1 MLIADGGGGSR
12 PTVAHVSTVSTH
24 PKPTTTNDTE
34 SDAAA
39 RARELQ
45 RQIEAMLER
54 LREAQRRAEE
64 ARKRAIEA
72 QRKAEQARQAADD
85 ARAQAEKTK
94 AAKDEAAAKKAEQE
108 SKLADALHQKE
119 SADASL
125 KDKEAELLRAQVA
138 QKKEEKKSADG
149 KASPQADRKVDDAQA
164 ERDEAQR
171 TSDFSK
177 LYADYQEKETKAQE
191 AEAKVVKLTPA
202 PGRPSCTISD
212 EESSKL
218 STAQTKATD
227 LRTEADEAKTRFT
240 DTVGTDAGSDFFD
253 SPAPQGSGVPA
264 KTTAAELPDDPLHSP
279 LQQLLQVSPQST
291 WHAPLL
297 PNTTGTPGW
306 QSSLLAPGTIGTNT
320 TSLTTFNL
328 LPPKQPVVTP
338 EVTRTLDAIA
348 DGQSVYQIAEARGVG
363 ADKVMGEANAAGIT
377 LQSSTLSADAQ
388 QTTVKRGDATL
399 TYTLDAH
406 SGTVTVKGSLGGG
419 NSIDASR
426 DGNGRYSQT
435 VQGEKAGETTTRAI
449 DPQAGTRTETVVG
462 ADGQRTE
469 TTTDLTGATVRRP
482 VERGEGYLDVAE
494 AAGLTPEQLLA
505 LNPDVDYGKP
515 LQPGQE
521 LVVSGV
527 RTTTKTYNAD
537 GTTLEKTVESDGTQH
552 VVATTKDGRRVT
564 LMGEPDKNDGP
575 GEKIRKG
582 LFEDGKSVA
591 DMARSLGMG
600 EDQVLAAL
608 PSGTVDVA
616 SSGGVETRTL
626 HDPESNRVVVEA
638 YDARHGKRSRQVID
652 EHAVFKVRQYDPETK
667 KYVIAEVNGGVG
679 YLQKQADDKLAYAGD
694 LDKQISDL
702 GATIRLGQRTGE
714 PVSDLLDQRRQLVEQ
729 RDTAKGEAD
738 IAQAKATSALV
749 KNQQVGLDKVAADA
763 YQQQFVA
770 RPGSDEKKN
779 ATQALDKTLALV
791 DKVDRLTQATD
802 KDVQYLVA
810 DLERNQKHT
819 AKVEADETLQTEF
832 QTWKDEVWRWQGIP
846 ETRAKEMK
854 AEGQKPTGTM
864 YRSFEEENG
873 AAWTAF
879 VSRQEFLD
887 EHGDETLTDAERPAR
902 DAWLQRNAAST
913 AELESNDEYYE
924 ISIEKGVADANVIQ
938 GDIDRLQA
946 RKDAWVEA
954 HPKDF
959 SETFPG
965 VKGEH
970 GGQKELDLLNDQLA
984 QVEVGGLIDGKD
996 RKFNQYLMGQP
1007 VTDREDPEKFEEL
1020 GRKYGEDNE
1029 RDLGKVDQQIDDLM
1043 TAGIKHKAQVS
1054 EAYIEQWTKDNPQ
1067 LQAKLDQPQ
1076 TTGSV
1081 RAAEARRDELLSSH
1095 AGQQLKA
1102 ALAMK
1107 DDARTRLLPVA
1118 DGDVELVQK
1127 DFDRVSKSVESQT
1140 WLRDVFSDT
1149 AEDSQADTKDQLDQA
1164 KALRDDLASGKITLT
1179 EYVHQRD
1186 ELMGTYGAQSI
1197 DIAEKLRDSEET
1209 WAVVDDAVRM
1219 TVSAVAGIGTTIL
1232 TGGNVA
1238 AGIAVGVGVN
1248 QLWDS
1253 GNDLY
1258 AAANGRDMY
1267 ADGHSSLLTLR
1278 IRSMVDPGSITS
1290 EQVALTLKDDA
1301 VDVANAA
1308 VSATGVGAGMR
1319 SSAALAARIAARKG
1333 IGIGELSFGSRAV
1346 VGARSGLVA
1355 QGVDGAGRVGVETLH
1370 VGLDGKLGTEEGAQ
1384 RIRATAVSAAVGVLT
1399 APLIGGAS
1407 GAIPMNKFAVGVG
1420 AQIPIDALGSLGTGE
1435 LIALA
1440 NDGRHMNQA
1449 EFIAASLQ
1457 TIPGTMTNIALHPSV
1472 VSKLA
1477 VRTPDEPALPLSNA
1491 SPAASEPKV
1500 LQATRGSNGIWEVQ
1514 GLGGGQPPATRSAGM
1529 TRPDPLETFRSLPG
1543 SQEPVA
1549 LEAFRSSR
1557 FGSEGD
1563 LDAMYGLTDGFDSYD
1578 WSGWKGDVLKHAAA
1592 HPQVKAEVLNFIRE
1606 HTSKATPD
1614 EQQQFFDQFF
1624 GSNERIVEMA
1634 ETNSGAQA
1642 LASLVYRALNRLEH
1656 AGERI
1661 DIRGW
1666 TPLTTPKP
1674 DVYQIRPSKPP
1685 RLETVEDFVE
1695 ALRVEPHPDWK
1706 PGKEPPRGVT
1716 PQSARI
1722 AKALERGDIKLHLL
1736 SERKFVD
1743 KYKDSGGGDTR
1754 KAPLAFANND
1764 ALYLNVERGDP
1775 WALLVDAVHEG
1786 THALD
1791 NRTLLDVNRTY
1802 EVRVD
1807 GQVVERGKHEPLSW
1821 VHRGDK
1827 EARAF
1832 YHQIEFARALG
1843 LNSEPHELLGATMP
1857 EGTISASDTMAAVH
1871 EHIHRAYPNAMSSES
1886 RMRLDPFGAPPLDYQ
1901 LPVDRPFSDHGRV
1914 PPEHLR
1920 YTSAKTGSDVTVRA
1934 EDVNGNGPTLP
1945 ISDFLADLLANA
1957 TRRGPARR
1965 TEVASGWSP
1974 DLPASEQ
1981 MYLRDQWMQ
1990 GSGSDAHA
1998 LSARD
2003 PLFSETTQWMLG
2015 DHEARPYPTDALHE
2029 KRPLMQT
2036 YLDWKGSRA
2045 EHLGLDKLRFDA
2057 KSGASLLR
2065 AFVSK
2070 QTWKRMAPA
2079 DRPDFVITRV
2089 EILRNPPLLD
2099 RFARAHD
2106 EVEARTGDANLRLLF
2121 SGHSR
2126 DTTEAIVNGGHDPLK
2141 RGLDSRKGFGAL
2153 GLGIYLTDT
2162 VDKAIS
2168 YAQEPGQEASILLQG
2183 VVLGRTLETTE
2194 RGPFRFLNNDEMVRS
2209 GRHPANQP
2217 RPDGLGRSAPA
2228 ELDLNQFDS
2237 LLGERSSDPGAGL
2250 PGTWRDR
2257 KRFDS
2262 DEYLVRNTDQV
2273 VPLVRIY
2280 FEVMP
2285 RS

>member
-12 PTVAHVSTVSTH
+12 PTVVNVSTVNTH

-94 AAKDEAAAKKAEQE
+94 AAKDEAAARKAEQE
-108 SKLADALHQKE
+108 SKLADALQKKE

-164 ERDEAQR
+164 ERDEARR

-177 LYADYQEKETKAQE
+177 LYADYQEKETEAQE

-202 PGRPSCTISD
+202 PGRPSYTISD
-212 EESSKL
+212 EESDKL

-240 DTVGTDAGSDFFD
+240 DTVGTDAGSAFFD
-253 SPAPQGSGVPA
+253 SPAPQGSGGVPA
-264 KTTAAELPDDPLHSP
+264 KTTAALPDDPLHSP

-297 PNTTGTPGW
+297 PDTTGATGW
-306 QSSLLAPGTIGTNT
+306 QSSLLAPTVAGTGTIGANTTGIGNNT

-363 ADKVMGEANAAGIT
+363 ADKVMAEANAAGIT

-406 SGTVTVKGSLGGG
+406 SGTVTVKGSFGGR
-419 NSIDASR
+419 NSVDASR
-426 DGNGRYSQT
+426 DGHGRYSQT

-462 ADGQRTE
+462 ADGKLTE

-482 VERGEGYLDVAE
+482 VEPGEGYLDVAE

-515 LQPGQE
+515 LEPGQE

-527 RTTTKTYNAD
+527 RTTTKTWNAD
-537 GTTLEKTVESDGTQH
+537 GTTLEKTVESDGMQH

-575 GEKIRKG
+575 AEKIRKG

-591 DMARSLGMG
+591 DMARSLGTT

-608 PSGTVDVA
+608 PLGTVDVA

-626 HDPESNRVVVEA
+626 HDPETNRVVVET
-638 YDARHGKRSRQVID
+638 YDARHGKKSRQVID

-667 KYVIAEVNGGVG
+667 KYVTAEVKGGVG

-702 GATIRLGQRTGE
+702 GVTIRLGQRTGE
-714 PVSDLLDQRRQLVEQ
+714 PVSELLDQRRQLVEQ
-729 RDTAKGEAD
+729 RDTAEGEAD

-749 KNQQVGLDKVAADA
+749 KNQQVGLDKTAADA

-770 RPGSDEKKN
+770 RPGSDEKKD
-779 ATQALDKTLALV
+779 ATQALNKTLALV

-802 KDVQYLVA
+802 KDVQYLIA

-832 QTWKDEVWRWQGIP
+832 QKWKDEVWPWQSIP
-846 ETRAKEMK
+846 EARAKEMK
-854 AEGQKPTGTM
+854 AEGQKPAGPM
-864 YRSFEEENG
+864 YRSSEEEND

-924 ISIEKGVADANVIQ
+924 TSIEKGAADANVIQ

-946 RKDAWVEA
+946 RKDAWVDA
-954 HPKDF
+954 HPEDF

-970 GGQKELDLLNDQLA
+970 GGQKELDLLNDQLT
-984 QVEVGGLIDGKD
+984 QVKVGGLIDGKD

-1007 VTDREDPEKFEEL
+1007 VTDREDPEKLKEL
-1020 GRKYGEDNE
+1020 GQKYGEDNE
-1029 RDLGKVDQQIDDLM
+1029 RDLDKVDQQIDDLM
-1043 TAGIKHKAQVS
+1043 MGGLEHKAQVS
-1054 EAYIEQWTKDNPQ
+1054 EAYIEQWAKDNPE
-1067 LQAKLDQPQ
+1067 LQAELDEPQ

-1081 RAAEARRDELLSSH
+1081 RAAETRRDELLSSH
-1095 AGQQLKA
+1095 AGRQLKA

-1107 DDARTRLLPVA
+1107 GDVRTRLLPVA

-1149 AEDSQADTKDQLDQA
+1149 AEDSQADTKDQLDKA

-1197 DIAEKLRDSEET
+1197 DIAEKLRDSDET

-1278 IRSMVDPGSITS
+1278 IRSMVDPGSITG
-1290 EQVALTLKDDA
+1290 EQVALTLKDDV

-1346 VGARSGLVA
+1346 VNARSGLVM
-1355 QGVDGAGRVGVETLH
+1355 QGVDGTGRVGVETLH

-1384 RIRATAVSAAVGVLT
+1384 RIRAMAVSAAVGMLT
-1399 APLIGGAS
+1399 APLTGGVS

-1420 AQIPIDALGSLGTGE
+1420 AQFLNDAAGSLGTGE

-1472 VSKLA
+1472 GSGSKSAPL
-1477 VRTPDEPALPLSNA
+1477 VGQGEPALAAHGLFRGNERGAGWRVTLGAEHPLVRSVNPTRSETNCVNSA
-1491 SPAASEPKV
+1491 ITLDRMLGVPGVQVQAVPSGAKTLAQVFALYGDTPTAAFAHPEAALEHLAALPEGSRGFITMSGRGGAELHMV
-1500 LQATRGSNGIWEVQ
+1500 NFVRRNGDVEVIDAQAGRYVEDFDA
-1514 GLGGGQPPATRSAGM
+1514 LGVHVIVTHEGGQPPVDRTVLSGPRLQQFLSTSPHDAPLQGPEGLAGGPLPFGKGRPESSNVAGTDTPSSVYLPQVGLPLAEGDSGGVLAMVKKFGSRDGLREFASAVTSTPRVKRHNTSSWITGRLDAGDYARLLVPIRSIRSQHSVDGAAIEKTAQRAARVESWLEQNPKAASLNMSTLDELAGSTGSIQVGWHSGDRFITLDGVGRVEAVRTALQAYEARHGTAHPLSTVETYATRLTDKEYTQLHKTSTYFRDAGGSQLA
-1529 TRPDPLETFRSLPG
+1529 RPQHDLVPFTAMPRFVVGTGMNLVKKLTTPLLYSLPIG
-1543 SQEPVA
+1543 PSAPDRRLPAELLRLSDDGGQTLAQGGAPRHNPSDWPRDHELGTHISMENL
-1549 LEAFRSSR
+1549 LERPLR
-1557 FGSEGD
+1557 PGSEGVI
-1563 LDAMYGLTDGFDSYD
+1563 LTDDD
-1578 WSGWKGDVLKHAAA
+1578 IRLGDLYK
-1592 HPQVKAEVLNFIRE
+1592 L
-1606 HTSKATPD
+1606 SSAT
-1614 EQQQFFDQFF
+1614 
-1624 GSNERIVEMA
+1624 GVEY
-1634 ETNSGAQA
+1634 A
-1642 LASLVYRALNRLEH
+1642 LAVERVEGREVFKLYSGTAWASGVPKTSTHIGHTHPNEVEGQQYPSRADVRSATEAVDRLRTYD
-1656 AGERI
+1656 G
-1661 DIRGW
+1661 
-1666 TPLTTPKP
+1666 
-1674 DVYQIRPSKPP
+1674 
-1685 RLETVEDFVE
+1685 TVE
-1695 ALRVEPHPDWK
+1695 
-1706 PGKEPPRGVT
+1706 
-1716 PQSARI
+1716 
-1722 AKALERGDIKLHLL
+1722 
-1736 SERKFVD
+1736 
-1743 KYKDSGGGDTR
+1743 
-1754 KAPLAFANND
+1754 
-1764 ALYLNVERGDP
+1764 
-1775 WALLVDAVHEG
+1775 
-1786 THALD
+1786 
-1791 NRTLLDVNRTY
+1791 
-1802 EVRVD
+1802 
-1807 GQVVERGKHEPLSW
+1807 
-1821 VHRGDK
+1821 
-1827 EARAF
+1827 
-1832 YHQIEFARALG
+1832 
-1843 LNSEPHELLGATMP
+1843 
-1857 EGTISASDTMAAVH
+1857 
-1871 EHIHRAYPNAMSSES
+1871 
-1886 RMRLDPFGAPPLDYQ
+1886 
-1901 LPVDRPFSDHGRV
+1901 
-1914 PPEHLR
+1914 PPEQFIIWGPGDNDYSVYYGGPH
-1920 YTSAKTGSDVTVRA
+1920 KTEG
-1934 EDVNGNGPTLP
+1934 
-1945 ISDFLADLLANA
+1945 
-1957 TRRGPARR
+1957 
-1965 TEVASGWSP
+1965 
-1974 DLPASEQ
+1974 
-1981 MYLRDQWMQ
+1981 
-1990 GSGSDAHA
+1990 
-1998 LSARD
+1998 
-2003 PLFSETTQWMLG
+2003 
-2015 DHEARPYPTDALHE
+2015 
-2029 KRPLMQT
+2029 
-2036 YLDWKGSRA
+2036 
-2045 EHLGLDKLRFDA
+2045 
-2057 KSGASLLR
+2057 
-2065 AFVSK
+2065 
-2070 QTWKRMAPA
+2070 
-2079 DRPDFVITRV
+2079 
-2089 EILRNPPLLD
+2089 
-2099 RFARAHD
+2099 
-2106 EVEARTGDANLRLLF
+2106 
-2121 SGHSR
+2121 
-2126 DTTEAIVNGGHDPLK
+2126 
-2141 RGLDSRKGFGAL
+2141 
-2153 GLGIYLTDT
+2153 
-2162 VDKAIS
+2162 
-2168 YAQEPGQEASILLQG
+2168 
-2183 VVLGRTLETTE
+2183 
-2194 RGPFRFLNNDEMVRS
+2194 
-2209 GRHPANQP
+2209 
-2217 RPDGLGRSAPA
+2217 
-2228 ELDLNQFDS
+2228 
-2237 LLGERSSDPGAGL
+2237 
-2250 PGTWRDR
+2250 
-2257 KRFDS
+2257 
-2262 DEYLVRNTDQV
+2262 
-2273 VPLVRIY
+2273 
-2280 FEVMP
+2280 
-2285 RS
+2285 